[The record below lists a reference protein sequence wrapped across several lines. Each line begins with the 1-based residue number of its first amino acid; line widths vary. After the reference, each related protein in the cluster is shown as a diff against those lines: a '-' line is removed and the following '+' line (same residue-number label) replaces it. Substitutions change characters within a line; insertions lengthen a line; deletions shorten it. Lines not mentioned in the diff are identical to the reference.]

1 MNDEELNQE
10 DINKNI
16 ARIMWDSW
24 IEDKYKEIEEDKTKD
39 KTNEED

>member
-1 MNDEELNQE
+1 MNDEELSQE

-24 IEDKYKEIEEDKTKD
+24 IEDKYNEKEDKIKD
-39 KTNEED
+39 KTNDEN